1 MDNTVL
7 EPPQSG
13 SLPKQKERKAPVK
26 HQDKLVVNAV
36 MSLLGK
42 PKNLHHVRAHNVFSD
57 RWRVDVW
64 CSHERD
70 LETSF
75 SSELLIDYSYFIRF
89 DNESNEIINSD
100 PEIKPLD
107 RNKGTK

>member
-13 SLPKQKERKAPVK
+13 SLPKKKDKKAPVQ

-36 MSLLGK
+36 MSVLGK
-42 PKNLHHVRAHNVFSD
+42 PENLHHVKAHNVFSD

-64 CSHERD
+64 GSHIRENIM
-70 LETSF
+70 T

-89 DNESNEIINSD
+89 DNESNEIISSD

>member
-7 EPPQSG
+7 DQPQSG
-13 SLPKQKERKAPVK
+13 SLPKQKERKAPIK

-36 MSLLGK
+36 ISLLGK
-42 PKNLHHVRAHNVFSD
+42 PKDLDHVRAHNVFSD

-64 CSHERD
+64 CSHQSDPE
-70 LETSF
+70 SF

-89 DNESNEIINSD
+89 DNESNEIISSD